1 MKIELYFEEQYTEG
15 TTDYSYRT
23 ITTDSW
29 DRFWQLWN
37 YDEEFVRCDDESGTE
52 IYLKKDRVI
61 ELRSPRD
68 EEV

>member
-1 MKIELYFEEQYTEG
+1 MKIELYFEDQYIEG
-15 TTDYSYRT
+15 TTNYPYRT

-52 IYLKKDRVI
+52 VYLKKDRVI

-68 EEV
+68 EE

>member
-1 MKIELYFEEQYTEG
+1 MKIELYFEDQYIEG
-15 TTDYSYRT
+15 ISDYTYRT

-29 DRFWQLWN
+29 DRLWQIWN
-37 YDEEFVRCDDESGTE
+37 HDEEFVRCDDESGTE

-68 EEV
+68 EE

>member
-1 MKIELYFEEQYTEG
+1 MKIELYFEDQYIEG
-15 TTDYSYRT
+15 ISDYTYRT

-37 YDEEFVRCDDESGTE
+37 HDEKFVRCDDESGTE
-52 IYLKKDRVI
+52 IYLKKDKVI

-68 EEV
+68 EE

>member
-1 MKIELYFEEQYTEG
+1 MKIELYFEDQYIEG
-15 TTDYSYRT
+15 TVRYSSRT

-37 YDEEFVRCDDESGTE
+37 HDEEFVRCDYEAGTE
-52 IYLKKDRVI
+52 VYLKKDRVI

-68 EEV
+68 EE

>member
-1 MKIELYFEEQYTEG
+1 MKIELYFEDQYIEG
-15 TTDYSYRT
+15 IRDYPYRI

-52 IYLKKDRVI
+52 VYLKKDRVI

-68 EEV
+68 EE